1 MDHQTRKEIWPANLP
16 QQAPL
21 MPFTGIWIT
30 LMFFYWFT
38 IHLMVAGGEGLNRK
52 SWKKT
57 FEKYGVSSIWKV
69 VIYFELC
76 LCQSLFVL
84 WVMIFPSFWLICFNF
99 NFFLQRRQF
108 VHKKYEIKW
117 NMLLVENKSP
127 SIDCDI

>member
-38 IHLMVAGGEGLNRK
+38 IHLMVAGGEGLDRK

-76 LCQSLFVL
+76 LCQSNCSCSEL
-84 WVMIFPSFWLICFNF
+84 WSFLPSDWFAF

-108 VHKKYEIKW
+108 VHKKYEIEW